1 MLLGGKFDHQAR
13 THLLELL
20 SQQND
25 GEGFSILLAA
35 SLKKYPQDRVFLLYE
50 ANRLFA
56 EKQYLSLIEKFKNHT
71 ENDQLLS
78 LLATSYQRTEQHQLA
93 VEYFIAALRINPQQP
108 RLWISLGISQQNLSQ
123 REQALSSY
131 KMALR
136 SGSVNQR
143 LHDFVQSKIKQLS
156 N

>member
-1 MLLGGKFDHQAR
+1 
-13 THLLELL
+13 
-20 SQQND
+20 
-25 GEGFSILLAA
+25 
-35 SLKKYPQDRVFLLYE
+35 
-50 ANRLFA
+50 
-56 EKQYLSLIEKFKNHT
+56 
-71 ENDQLLS
+71 
-78 LLATSYQRTEQHQLA
+78 LATSYQRTEQHQLA